1 VADIDALN
9 QLLNNEAALFE
20 ASQRQAGAM
29 RTQELL
35 NQPLSSFNQSN
46 PNLARDASEWV
57 QAQQARERLRA
68 SGAIPQ
74 RPAPATAT
82 APNPVNRPVNAAPQ
96 PPLSTSAPRGIDPMG
111 FLNNAAGA
119 YAGIQ
124 AAGFA
129 EQAIQGGIDAFGDR
143 VIPASVRPVYDRIF
157 EEANRA
163 RGMYLPTPVAGITDA
178 ARALRG
184 MPPLSPIAGFAA
196 PIACSLFGQGCT
208 DRTPDGVPY
217 AGDSLPPFFGGQM
230 HRPYGVYYEMQSF
243 NIVLN
248 FEMPWGGYYLG
259 NVWGPI
265 RGITPPPGFAGI
277 AYIHGSSSTNPN
289 ILQDYAAWSSGN
301 TDPAWRYRARIR
313 RVERMDGQ
321 PDTGGNPAPLPGT
334 PVTPSRSPV
343 VQNPREIT
351 PGQPQARPA
360 NYPQTLPR
368 TAPSASPSLSPAPNP
383 ATQPL
388 TGIPGNTPIPPPVTN
403 PPSPQPENPES
414 PAAPPQSNRPW
425 WLIPALVA
433 GPVIASPLSRLNGGQ
448 ARPSPPRIG
457 LGTLPTSPTCSYDNL
472 GISGKVD
479 QTNGIL
485 NTIQTV
491 QLAAMQA
498 QLSQINSKLGDA
510 LPNGGI
516 SGFLKRFWDMFHIQ
530 RILSL
535 LTFITTVHNAYML
548 SNALTQ
554 TLFGAFDNVLA
565 TFKQKLTDA
574 EGEEIDTQE
583 WVSNQIQNMIASVIG
598 VENLDGIKEG
608 WAKYNRIYQAAMNIV
623 YTLQNIAQSI
633 LGALEIL
640 GNWIAAIGNAMKK
653 FGVVAEN
660 AYRWM
665 NPQPNFQNR
674 FFTAIE
680 RLQDVFDAVENITG
694 EVRDTVE
701 LVQEL
706 GENKQQ
712 LDTAISEAEE
722 FIQDQISQEKRDIE
736 VGLPRVPETDEFQGE
751 PRETVT
757 DEQLGRLPWEI

>member
-1 VADIDALN
+1 
-9 QLLNNEAALFE
+9 
-20 ASQRQAGAM
+20 
-29 RTQELL
+29 
-35 NQPLSSFNQSN
+35 
-46 PNLARDASEWV
+46 
-57 QAQQARERLRA
+57 
-68 SGAIPQ
+68 
-74 RPAPATAT
+74 
-82 APNPVNRPVNAAPQ
+82 
-96 PPLSTSAPRGIDPMG
+96 
-111 FLNNAAGA
+111 
-119 YAGIQ
+119 
-124 AAGFA
+124 
-129 EQAIQGGIDAFGDR
+129 
-143 VIPASVRPVYDRIF
+143 
-157 EEANRA
+157 
-163 RGMYLPTPVAGITDA
+163 
-178 ARALRG
+178 
-184 MPPLSPIAGFAA
+184 
-196 PIACSLFGQGCT
+196 
-208 DRTPDGVPY
+208 
-217 AGDSLPPFFGGQM
+217 
-230 HRPYGVYYEMQSF
+230 
-243 NIVLN
+243 
-248 FEMPWGGYYLG
+248 
-259 NVWGPI
+259 
-265 RGITPPPGFAGI
+265 
-277 AYIHGSSSTNPN
+277 
-289 ILQDYAAWSSGN
+289 
-301 TDPAWRYRARIR
+301 
-313 RVERMDGQ
+313 
-321 PDTGGNPAPLPGT
+321 
-334 PVTPSRSPV
+334 VTPSRSPV

-368 TAPSASPSLSPAPNP
+368 TAPSASPSLSPSPNP

-388 TGIPGNTPIPPPVTN
+388 TGIPGNSPSIAPPGTADPSAPTPN